1 MSTVERRSKSDRRQ
15 GSRGGRRAGEVARVG
30 LLGLLLLV
38 AHSSKAHAQAPLQ
51 FGFDVASVQA
61 ARAQGMPIAY
71 GSIWAGAWNQR
82 WGWGGI
88 EDQLNTAK
96 ATGVTPVIQWWYW
109 GDDITPACV
118 ENGCYDA
125 RQGVQKDKAT
135 WTRMSNELADLI
147 VRVMGPGSATIVVIE
162 AEFNKS
168 GIENYEPFDGYLAQ
182 HAAIFRGRNLKVG
195 LEFGNWGRSLWTN
208 FDRAVAASDVLG
220 AMALLSSLRDASTY
234 QTATDMLL
242 DAARYYQT
250 TFGKPV
256 FITDFALSSYPEPT
270 YETLQDIEVAEVF
283 ARMPEF
289 RAAGVQGLIWRML
302 KDDPTFD
309 TSNYHGIAERHW
321 GLLRADGSRKAAFST
336 FLNGMLASA
345 DEGPALPA
353 APSGLTAAAGNAQA
367 TLSWS
372 AVGGASGYTVHS
384 STTSGG
390 PYQAVAV
397 GLPGTSFVHTGLV
410 NAVTYFY
417 VVTAQNAAGVSAPST
432 QVSVT
437 PAAPVPPPIPAGSI
451 DIWWPKPGVV
461 INGTQPFKA
470 LVTGRALST
479 YKMYWQ
485 VGGDKLN
492 VMYNSTV
499 DAPHKEAMVDVT
511 SWTWLGNGPYAIT
524 FVAKD
529 NKGKTIATKTTT
541 FTIGR

>member
-1 MSTVERRSKSDRRQ
+1 
-15 GSRGGRRAGEVARVG
+15 
-30 LLGLLLLV
+30 
-38 AHSSKAHAQAPLQ
+38 
-51 FGFDVASVQA
+51 
-61 ARAQGMPIAY
+61 MPIAY

-88 EDQLNTAK
+88 EEQLNTAK

-118 ENGCYDA
+118 ESGCYDA

-135 WTRMSNELADLI
+135 WARMSNELADLI
-147 VRVMGPGSATIVVIE
+147 VRVMGPASGTIVVIE
-162 AEFNKS
+162 CEFNKS

-182 HAAIFRGRNLKVG
+182 HAAIFHGRNLMVG
-195 LEFGNWGRSLWTN
+195 LEFGNWGRPLWAN

-220 AMALLSSLRDASTY
+220 AMALLSSLRDPSTY

-256 FITDFALSSYPEPT
+256 LITDFALSSYPEPT
-270 YETLQDIEVAEVF
+270 YETLQDIEIAEFF

-289 RAAGVQGLIWRML
+289 RAAGVQGLIWRTL

-321 GLLRADGSRKAAFST
+321 GLLRADGSQKAAFST

-345 DEGPALPA
+345 EDDGPALPA
-353 APSGLTAAAGNAQA
+353 APSGLTASAGNAQA

-372 AVGGASGYTVHS
+372 AVTGATGYTVYS

-390 PYQAVAV
+390 PYQGVAV
-397 GLPGTSFVHTGLV
+397 GLQATGFVHAGLV
-410 NAVTYFY
+410 NGVTYFY
-417 VVTAQNAAGVSAPST
+417 AVTAQNGSGESVPST
-432 QVSVT
+432 QVSAV
-437 PAAPVPPPIPAGSI
+437 PAAPPPAPIPAGSI
-451 DIWWPKPGVV
+451 DVWWPKPGVV

-470 LVTGRALST
+470 DLVGRALST

-485 VGGDKLN
+485 VGNGQLN
-492 VMYNSTV
+492 LMYSSTV

-511 SWTWLGNGPYAIT
+511 SWTWLGNGPYQIT

-529 NKGKTIATKTTT
+529 TKGKTIATKTTS